1 MGSEFD
7 ESEMYPCDIC
17 GEFWPMGE
25 MSGLGSIDLAF
36 LPVNQPYTMTVS
48 QCFEAAEL
56 IHPKTLIP
64 YHYSDTDLS
73 SLPEMLKE
81 MDVKIFEALR

>member
-1 MGSEFD
+1 
-7 ESEMYPCDIC
+7 
-17 GEFWPMGE
+17 MGE

-48 QCFEAAEL
+48 QCVEAAEL

-73 SLPEMLKE
+73 SLSEMLKE